1 MKRLRKKLNNKR
13 GFSLAET
20 LVAVL
25 ILLMVS
31 AVVAEGIPA
40 AANAYRKAVDAA
52 NAHVLLSTTVNALR
66 GELSTARDLKSEDL
80 TITIDGKEDTYTGVS
95 FWSAEIGSRSM
106 LCFKD
111 DTIILLEYID
121 RDTTVLDPGVTIV
134 GARKR
139 DLVPQAARGGIA
151 KDNSLKISGKI
162 DSVTGNSV
170 SVKDLQVKKGEQT
183 IAAMPS
189 SGLRIRVL
197 TK

>member
-1 MKRLRKKLNNKR
+1 
-13 GFSLAET
+13 
-20 LVAVL
+20 
-25 ILLMVS
+25 
-31 AVVAEGIPA
+31 
-40 AANAYRKAVDAA
+40 
-52 NAHVLLSTTVNALR
+52 
-66 GELSTARDLKSEDL
+66 
-80 TITIDGKEDTYTGVS
+80 
-95 FWSAEIGSRSM
+95 M

>member
-1 MKRLRKKLNNKR
+1 MKKLRKKLSDNI

-66 GELSTARDLKSEDL
+66 GELSTARDLKPEDL
-80 TITIDGKEDTYTGVS
+80 KITIDGKEETYTGVS

-121 RDTTVLDPGVTIV
+121 RDTTVLDPGVTIA